1 VICFYLKINRL
12 MKKGFLDVKFDLK
25 IVLFFVLFFL
35 GAVIYFLVQFFN
47 RVDCDTARFYVL
59 SEHFQNNE
67 SIEFYDKTT
76 NADTWLW
83 DFGDNSELDSRQHTF
98 HIYKQP
104 GKYIV
109 SLTVNGNCIH
119 TKEVIITDNNSV
131 NKEEMPTIIAS
142 RSITVGRPTYFR
154 GIKEG
159 GRTWEWSFGENRGV
173 DDTSQN
179 PIYTFEKAGEKI
191 ITLVANGNFSS
202 VARIA
207 VYVHPKEVKKI
218 NPLDVA
224 SYEYEKE
231 PEKFSLPKGKVQKDP
246 LEDMLQYIPV
256 ASRTEAKKDSIK
268 VDKKAPKISED
279 QFEIL
284 LLKVAEGS
292 KVKDDFED
300 YLCGNYEIPV
310 VKNGEDLLTFDQLCE
325 SIKGKKI
332 RIDAIRLNKDKKT
345 NGVKG
350 LNITYKVKKMLIW
363 TKD

>member
-1 VICFYLKINRL
+1 
-12 MKKGFLDVKFDLK
+12 MKKSFFDVKFDLK
-25 IVLFFVLFFL
+25 IVLFFVLFL
-35 GAVIYFLVQFFN
+35 LSSIVYFLVQFFN
-47 RVDCDTARFYVL
+47 KIDCDTARFYVL
-59 SEHFQNNE
+59 SEHFQSNE
-67 SIEFYDKTT
+67 SVEFNDKTD
-76 NADTWLW
+76 NANSWLW
-83 DFGDNSELDSRQHTF
+83 DFGDGSDSDSRPHTF

-109 SLTVNGNCIH
+109 SLTINGVCIH
-119 TKEVIITDNNSV
+119 TKEVIISDNLSV
-131 NKEEMPTIIAS
+131 NKSEMPIIIAS
-142 RSITVGRPTYFR
+142 KIITVGQPTYFR
-154 GIKEG
+154 GIKEN
-159 GRTWEWSFGENRGV
+159 GRTWEWSFGENNGV
-173 DDTSQN
+173 DDTGQN
-179 PIYTFEKAGEKI
+179 PVYTFAKAGEKI
-191 ITLVANGNFSS
+191 ITLVVNGNFNS

-207 VYVHPKEVKKI
+207 VYVHPRAIKKI

-256 ASRTEAKKDSIK
+256 ASRTEA
-268 VDKKAPKISED
+268 SED

-300 YLCGNYEIPV
+300 FLCGNYEIPV
-310 VKNGEDLLTFDQLCE
+310 VKNGEDLLTFDQFCE

-345 NGVKG
+345 NCIKG
-350 LNITYKVKKMLIW
+350 LDITYKVKKMLIW
-363 TKD
+363 SKD

>member
-1 VICFYLKINRL
+1 MR
-12 MKKGFLDVKFDLK
+12 KGFLDVKFDLK

-35 GAVIYFLVQFFN
+35 AAVVYFLTQFFN
-47 RVDCDTARFYVL
+47 RVDCDAARFYVL
-59 SEHFQNNE
+59 SEHFQNKE

-76 NADTWLW
+76 NAESWLW
-83 DFGDNSELDSRQHTF
+83 DFGDQSELDSRQHTF

-109 SLTVNGNCIH
+109 SLTVNGSCIH

-131 NKEEMPTIIAS
+131 NRVEMPTIIAS
-142 RSITVGRPTYFR
+142 QSITVGRPTYFR

-159 GRTWEWSFGENRGV
+159 GRTWEWSFGENSGV

-179 PIYTFEKAGEKI
+179 AVYTFEKAGEKI
-191 ITLVANGNFSS
+191 ITLVANGNFSN
-202 VARIA
+202 VARLA

-256 ASRTEAKKDSIK
+256 ASRAEAKQDTIK
-268 VDKKAPKISED
+268 IEKKAPKISED

-292 KVKDDFED
+292 KIKDDFED
-300 YLCGNYEIPV
+300 YLCGNFEIPV

-325 SIKGKKI
+325 IIKGKTI
-332 RIDAIRLNKDKKT
+332 RIDALRLNKDKKT

-350 LNITYKVKKMLIW
+350 LNISYKVKKMLIW